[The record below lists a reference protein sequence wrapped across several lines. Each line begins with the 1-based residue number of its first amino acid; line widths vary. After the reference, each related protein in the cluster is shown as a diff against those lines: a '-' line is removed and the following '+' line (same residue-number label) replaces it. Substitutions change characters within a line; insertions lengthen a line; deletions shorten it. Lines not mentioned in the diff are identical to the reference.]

1 MTDFY
6 RFSYPSQFS
15 KAALWDE
22 GVEPDVS
29 ECPISLLHRGVGG
42 RSTPLKIVI
51 RTKRVD
57 DIIWTVYSECILQN
71 HVFEVFLKE
80 GLTGFTVRPVPWRSD
95 RKDLVPPIGPL
106 RELVVTGWG
115 GFARKDSGITLKKR
129 YRCCGRLIYK
139 DVTRSCE
146 VVDPEQWDG
155 TDFFIVWPLPKYIF
169 ISERVKD
176 VLAKYKLK
184 GFEIQPPNKRPL
196 GLGTLSPG
204 RLSDY
209 FPLERAKELAKGQD
223 IV

>member
-1 MTDFY
+1 MTTFF
-6 RFSYPSQFS
+6 RFEYPPQFS
-15 KAALWDE
+15 KAALWDK
-22 GVEPDVS
+22 GVEPHVS
-29 ECPISLLHRGVGG
+29 ECPLGMLHRGVGG

-51 RTKRVD
+51 KTKRVD

-71 HVFEVFLKE
+71 HVFEIFFKE

-95 RKDLVPPIGPL
+95 RKDLVPPVGPL

-115 GFARKDSGITLKKR
+115 GFARADSGMKLLKN
-129 YRCCGRLIYK
+129 YRCCGRLTYK
-139 DVTRSCE
+139 EVTKPCE
-146 VVDPEQWDG
+146 IVDPEQWDG
-155 TDFFIVWPLPKYIF
+155 SDFFIVWPLPKLIF
-169 ISERVKD
+169 ISERVKE

-184 GFEIQPPNKRPL
+184 GFEVQPPIVRPV
-196 GLGTLSPG
+196 GTGTISPG